1 MLTDIEIAQQATL
14 QPITKIAADL
24 GITEDELIPYG
35 RYKEKLD
42 NAVFHR
48 LENEKDGKL
57 ILVTAITPPKAGI
70 GKTTVS
76 IGLALG

>member
-35 RYKEKLD
+35 RYKAKLD
-42 NAVFHR
+42 NAVFRR
-48 LENEKDGKL
+48 LENEKDGKF
-57 ILVTAITPPKAGI
+57 ILVTAINPTGI
-70 GKTTVS
+70 CKNRQEGS
-76 IGLALG
+76 CCAA